1 MCAAEKTAHVSGA
14 DDQGDDGREPL
25 EQATNAPRG
34 GEGEKKTGIGG
45 TVMDK
50 NRQSGF
56 TLVELVVVIAIMG
69 ILAGVGSAAYSGY
82 VKKANEAA
90 DLQLLGAVNTAFAS
104 ASYDAGQYDGRP
116 SGGAASLTEDG
127 KVAQVISS
135 VDRDGEFF
143 QRYFSGNRDS
153 RFKLYTNL
161 AYDRATGTFH
171 GAVLTAATD
180 KDGNTVLHYSINGQD
195 YEFTATQEQ
204 LKAFRASTFGG
215 KSMTMNALTG
225 NVGGMINALN
235 SALGGG
241 TFLASVLINAGMAP
255 ETLGIKPDE
264 KGNYSELDK
273 QRLANAALLLVA
285 QMTGDKDEESNEYLV
300 KEDILNALALN
311 DANGLVDLND
321 VPGTLRNVGAI
332 YGVMTAFAHSEQAE
346 DWTTTLTDADGKEF
360 TYDAKQYYDYVNQQI
375 AAAANS
381 GKDGGEKLSDILA
394 ALGQFG
400 SFVQDEDGNLTDQ
413 FLDYVDD
420 PTEPENAQ
428 INKDLDG
435 YINAMQ
441 ALSQNQ
447 DGLVAAGILEDGADG
462 GNISPILDK
471 LFAQ

>member
-1 MCAAEKTAHVSGA
+1 
-14 DDQGDDGREPL
+14 
-25 EQATNAPRG
+25 
-34 GEGEKKTGIGG
+34 
-45 TVMDK
+45 MDK

-127 KVAQVISS
+127 KVKKVISS
-135 VDRDGEFF
+135 VDRNGAFF
-143 QRYFSGNRDS
+143 QRYFSGNQDS

-180 KDGNTVLHYSINGQD
+180 KNGNTVLHYSINGQD
-195 YEFTATQEQ
+195 YEFTATREQ
-204 LKAFRASTFGG
+204 LDAFRASTFGG
-215 KSMTMNALTG
+215 KSMTMNDLTG

-241 TFLASVLINAGMAP
+241 TFLASVLQTVDMAP

-264 KGNYSELDK
+264 KETYSELDK
-273 QRLANAALLLVA
+273 QRLANAALLLTA
-285 QMTGDKDEESNEYLV
+285 SKTDENTAEKILKMFIPDDEGEAKPLNERASELLS
-300 KEDILNALALN
+300 LNM
-311 DANGLVDLND
+311 GE
-321 VPGTLRNVGAI
+321 TMSNVGAI
-332 YGVMTAFAHSEQAE
+332 YGIMTAFAYSEQAK
-346 DWTTTLTDADGKEF
+346 DWTTTVDGE
-360 TYDAKQYYDYVNQQI
+360 TYDAIRYYDYVNQQI
-375 AAAANS
+375 AAAA
-381 GKDGGEKLSDILA
+381 GEKNIDNILA

-400 SFVQDEDGNLTDQ
+400 AFAQNEDGMTPQ
-413 FLDYVDD
+413 FMEYITGTEQLD
-420 PTEPENAQ
+420 ENAQ

-441 ALSQNQ
+441 ALSRNQ

-471 LFAQ
+471 LFTRQK

>member
-1 MCAAEKTAHVSGA
+1 
-14 DDQGDDGREPL
+14 
-25 EQATNAPRG
+25 
-34 GEGEKKTGIGG
+34 
-45 TVMDK
+45 MDK

-127 KVAQVISS
+127 RVAQVISS
-135 VDRDGEFF
+135 VDRNGDFF
-143 QRYFSGNRDS
+143 QRYFSGNQDS

-180 KDGNTVLHYSINGQD
+180 KDGNTVLRYSINGQD
-195 YEFTATQEQ
+195 YEFTATREQ
-204 LKAFRASTFGG
+204 LEAFRASTFGG
-215 KSMTMNALTG
+215 ESMTMNDLTG

-264 KGNYSELDK
+264 NGNYSELDK
-273 QRLANAALLLVA
+273 QRLANAALLLTA
-285 QMTGDKDEESNEYLV
+285 SKTDENTAEKILKMFIPDDEGEAKPLNERASELLS
-300 KEDILNALALN
+300 LNM
-311 DANGLVDLND
+311 G
-321 VPGTLRNVGAI
+321 GTMSDVGAI
-332 YGVMTAFAHSEQAE
+332 YAIMTAFAYSEQAK
-346 DWTTTLTDADGKEF
+346 DWEKTVDGE
-360 TYDAKQYYDYVNQQI
+360 TYDAIRYYDYVNQQI
-375 AAAANS
+375 AAAA
-381 GKDGGEKLSDILA
+381 GEKNIDNIFA

-462 GNISPILDK
+462 GNISPILDQ
-471 LFAQ
+471 LFTQ

>member
-1 MCAAEKTAHVSGA
+1 
-14 DDQGDDGREPL
+14 
-25 EQATNAPRG
+25 
-34 GEGEKKTGIGG
+34 
-45 TVMDK
+45 MDK

-116 SGGAASLTEDG
+116 SGGAASLTKDG
-127 KVAQVISS
+127 KVDKVISS
-135 VDRDGEFF
+135 VDRNGAFF
-143 QRYFSGNRDS
+143 QRYFSGNQDS

-180 KDGNTVLHYSINGQD
+180 KHGNTVLHYSINGQD

-204 LKAFRASTFGG
+204 LEAFCASTFGG
-215 KSMTMNALTG
+215 ESMTMNALTD

-264 KGNYSELDK
+264 NGNYSELDK

-321 VPGTLRNVGAI
+321 IPGTLRNVGAI
-332 YGVMTAFAHSEQAE
+332 YGIMTAFAYSEQAKGWE
-346 DWTTTLTDADGKEF
+346 KTVDGE
-360 TYDAKQYYDYVNQQI
+360 TYDAIGYYDYVNQQI
-375 AAAANS
+375 AAAA
-381 GKDGGEKLSDILA
+381 GEKNINKIFD

-400 SFVQDEDGNLTDQ
+400 SFVQDEDGMTLQ
-413 FLDYVDD
+413 FMDYIDGTEQLD
-420 PTEPENAQ
+420 ENAQ

-441 ALSQNQ
+441 ALSHNQ

-471 LFAQ
+471 LFAQQK

>member
-1 MCAAEKTAHVSGA
+1 
-14 DDQGDDGREPL
+14 
-25 EQATNAPRG
+25 
-34 GEGEKKTGIGG
+34 
-45 TVMDK
+45 MDK

-56 TLVELVVVIAIMG
+56 TLVELVVVIATMG

-127 KVAQVISS
+127 RVAQVISS
-135 VDRDGEFF
+135 VDRDGKFF
-143 QRYFSGNRDS
+143 ERYFFGNRDS

-161 AYDRATGTFH
+161 AYDRTTGTFH

-195 YEFTATQEQ
+195 YEFTATRAQ
-204 LKAFRASTFGG
+204 LAAFRASTFGG
-215 KSMTMNALTG
+215 KSMTMNGLTG

-241 TFLASVLINAGMAP
+241 NFLASVLINAGMAP

-264 KGNYSELDK
+264 NENYSELDK
-273 QRLANAALLLVA
+273 QRLANAALLLTA
-285 QMTGDKDEESNEYLV
+285 SKTDETTAERLLAV
-300 KEDILNALALN
+300 FTTNAADEGEEEPLINPA
-311 DANGLVDLND
+311 DMGE
-321 VPGTLRNVGAI
+321 TMSNVGAM
-332 YGVMTAFAHSEQAE
+332 YGIMTAFAHSEQAE
-346 DWTTTLTDADGKEF
+346 DWTTTVDGKE
-360 TYDAKQYYDYVNQQI
+360 YNAQEYYDYVNQQI

-381 GKDGGEKLSDILA
+381 GRDGGEKLSDILA
-394 ALGQFG
+394 ALGQLGAFA
-400 SFVQDEDGNLTDQ
+400 QDEDGNLTDQ
-413 FLDYVDD
+413 FWNYVGD
-420 PTEPENAQ
+420 PESSDSQ

-435 YINAMQ
+435 YISAMQ

-447 DGLVAAGILEDGADG
+447 EGLIATGILEDGADG
-462 GNISPILDK
+462 GNISPILDL
-471 LFAQ
+471 LFAPQK

>member
-1 MCAAEKTAHVSGA
+1 
-14 DDQGDDGREPL
+14 
-25 EQATNAPRG
+25 
-34 GEGEKKTGIGG
+34 
-45 TVMDK
+45 MDK

-127 KVAQVISS
+127 RVAQVISS
-135 VDRDGEFF
+135 VDRDGAFF

-204 LKAFRASTFGG
+204 LEAFCASTFGG
-215 KSMTMNALTG
+215 KSMTMNKLTG
-225 NVGGMINALN
+225 NVGGMINALS
-235 SALGGG
+235 SALNSGG
-241 TFLASVLINAGMAP
+241 TFAGVLRLLGMDP

-273 QRLANAALLLVA
+273 QRLANAALLLTA
-285 QMTGDKDEESNEYLV
+285 SKTDENTAEKILKMFIPDDEGEAKPLNERASELLS
-300 KEDILNALALN
+300 LNM
-311 DANGLVDLND
+311 GE
-321 VPGTLRNVGAI
+321 TMSNVGAI
-332 YGVMTAFAHSEQAE
+332 YGIMTAFAYSEQAKG
-346 DWTTTLTDADGKEF
+346 WTTTVDGE
-360 TYDAKQYYDYVNQQI
+360 TYDAIGYYDYVNQQI
-375 AAAANS
+375 AAAA
-381 GKDGGEKLSDILA
+381 GEKNIDNIFA

-400 SFVQDEDGNLTDQ
+400 SFVQDEDGMTLQ
-413 FLDYVDD
+413 FMDYIDGTEQLD
-420 PTEPENAQ
+420 ENAQ

-435 YINAMQ
+435 YISAMQ
-441 ALSQNQ
+441 ALSRNQ

-462 GNISPILDK
+462 GNISPILDQ
-471 LFAQ
+471 LFTQ

>member
-1 MCAAEKTAHVSGA
+1 M
-14 DDQGDDGREPL
+14 
-25 EQATNAPRG
+25 
-34 GEGEKKTGIGG
+34 
-45 TVMDK
+45 
-50 NRQSGF
+50 
-56 TLVELVVVIAIMG
+56 
-69 ILAGVGSAAYSGY
+69 
-82 VKKANEAA
+82 
-90 DLQLLGAVNTAFAS
+90 NTAFAS

-135 VDRDGEFF
+135 VDRNGDFF
-143 QRYFSGNRDS
+143 KRYFSGNRDS
-153 RFKLYTNL
+153 RFKVYTNL
-161 AYDRATGTFH
+161 AYDRTTGTFS

-195 YEFTATQEQ
+195 YEFTATQDQ
-204 LKAFRASTFGG
+204 LDAFRASTFGG

-241 TFLASVLINAGMAP
+241 TFLANVLQTAGMNL

-264 KGNYSELDK
+264 KETYSELDK
-273 QRLANAALLLVA
+273 QRLANAALLLTA
-285 QMTGDKDEESNEYLV
+285 SKTDENTAEKILKMLIPDDEGEAKPLNERASELLS
-300 KEDILNALALN
+300 LNM
-311 DANGLVDLND
+311 GE
-321 VPGTLRNVGAI
+321 TMSNVGAI
-332 YGVMTAFAHSEQAE
+332 YGIMTAFAYSEQAKG
-346 DWTTTLTDADGKEF
+346 WTTTLTDADGKES

-375 AAAANS
+375 AAAA
-381 GKDGGEKLSDILA
+381 GEKNIDNIFA

-400 SFVQDEDGNLTDQ
+400 SFAQNEGGMTPQ
-413 FLDYVDD
+413 FMAYITG
-420 PTEPENAQ
+420 TEPLDENAQ

-441 ALSQNQ
+441 ALSRNQ

-471 LFAQ
+471 LFTQQK

>member
-1 MCAAEKTAHVSGA
+1 
-14 DDQGDDGREPL
+14 
-25 EQATNAPRG
+25 
-34 GEGEKKTGIGG
+34 
-45 TVMDK
+45 MDK

-69 ILAGVGSAAYSGY
+69 MLAGVGSAAYSGY

-127 KVAQVISS
+127 KMAQVISS

-180 KDGNTVLHYSINGQD
+180 KNGNTVLHYSINGQD

-204 LKAFRASTFGG
+204 LEAFCASTFGG
-215 KSMTMNALTG
+215 ESMTMNDLTG

-241 TFLASVLINAGMAP
+241 TFLANVLQTADMNL

-264 KGNYSELDK
+264 NGNYSELDK
-273 QRLANAALLLVA
+273 QRLANAALLLTASKTNKATAERLLAVFTTNA
-285 QMTGDKDEESNEYLV
+285 ADEGEEEPLDEKAMSLINPT
-300 KEDILNALALN
+300 DM
-311 DANGLVDLND
+311 G
-321 VPGTLRNVGAI
+321 GTMSNVGAI
-332 YGVMTAFAHSEQAE
+332 YGIMTAFAYSEQAKG
-346 DWTTTLTDADGKEF
+346 WRTTIDGKE
-360 TYDAKQYYDYVNQQI
+360 YNAQEYYDYVNQQI
-375 AAAANS
+375 AAAA
-381 GKDGGEKLSDILA
+381 GEKNIDKIFA
-394 ALGQFG
+394 ALGQLGAFA
-400 SFVQDEDGNLTDQ
+400 QDEEGMTLQ
-413 FLDYVDD
+413 FMDYIDDTEQLD
-420 PTEPENAQ
+420 ESAQ

-435 YINAMQ
+435 YISAMQ

-447 DGLVAAGILEDGADG
+447 EGLIAAGILEDGADG

>member
-1 MCAAEKTAHVSGA
+1 
-14 DDQGDDGREPL
+14 
-25 EQATNAPRG
+25 
-34 GEGEKKTGIGG
+34 
-45 TVMDK
+45 MDK

-135 VDRDGEFF
+135 VDRNGAFF
-143 QRYFSGNRDS
+143 QRYFPGNQDS

-180 KDGNTVLHYSINGQD
+180 KHGNTVLHYSINGQD

-204 LKAFRASTFGG
+204 LDAFRASTFG
-215 KSMTMNALTG
+215 KNMTMNAFTG

-264 KGNYSELDK
+264 KENYSELDK
-273 QRLANAALLLVA
+273 QRLANAALLLTA
-285 QMTGDKDEESNEYLV
+285 RMTTDKNEETGGFLV
-300 KEDILNALALN
+300 KEDLVEALASGN
-311 DANGLVDLND
+311 TNSLVDLGD
-321 VPGTLRNVGAI
+321 IPRAMRNVGAI
-332 YGVMTAFAHSEQAE
+332 YGIMTAFAHSEQAK
-346 DWTTTLTDADGKEF
+346 DWTTTVDDKE
-360 TYDAKQYYDYVNQQI
+360 YNAEQYYNYVNQQI

-400 SFVQDEDGNLTDQ
+400 SFVQDEDGMTLQ
-413 FLDYVDD
+413 FMDYITGTEQLD
-420 PTEPENAQ
+420 ESAQ
-428 INKDLDG
+428 ISKDLDG

-462 GNISPILDK
+462 GNISPILDQ
-471 LFAQ
+471 LFTQ

>member
-1 MCAAEKTAHVSGA
+1 
-14 DDQGDDGREPL
+14 
-25 EQATNAPRG
+25 
-34 GEGEKKTGIGG
+34 
-45 TVMDK
+45 MDK

-116 SGGAASLTEDG
+116 SGGAASLDADG
-127 KVAQVISS
+127 KVKKVIST

-143 QRYFSGNRDS
+143 QKYFSGNRNS
-153 RFKLYTNL
+153 RFKVYTNL
-161 AYDRATGTFH
+161 AYDRTTGTFS

-180 KDGNTVLHYSINGQD
+180 KDGNTILHYSINGQD

-204 LKAFRASTFGG
+204 LKAFRASTFG
-215 KSMTMNALTG
+215 KNMTMNAFTG

-264 KGNYSELDK
+264 KENYSELDK
-273 QRLANAALLLVA
+273 QRLANAALLLTASKTNKATAERLLAVFTTNA
-285 QMTGDKDEESNEYLV
+285 ADEGEEEPLDV
-300 KEDILNALALN
+300 KAMSLINPADM
-311 DANGLVDLND
+311 G
-321 VPGTLRNVGAI
+321 GTMSDVGAI
-332 YGVMTAFAHSEQAE
+332 YAIMTAFAYSEQAK
-346 DWTTTLTDADGKEF
+346 DWEKTVDGK
-360 TYDAKQYYDYVNQQI
+360 TYNAIGYYDYVNQQI

-400 SFVQDEDGNLTDQ
+400 SFVQDEDGMTLQ
-413 FLDYVDD
+413 FMDYITGTEQLD
-420 PTEPENAQ
+420 ESAQ
-428 INKDLDG
+428 ISKDLDG

-462 GNISPILDK
+462 GNISPILDQ
-471 LFAQ
+471 LFTQQK

>member
-1 MCAAEKTAHVSGA
+1 
-14 DDQGDDGREPL
+14 
-25 EQATNAPRG
+25 
-34 GEGEKKTGIGG
+34 
-45 TVMDK
+45 MDK

-116 SGGAASLTEDG
+116 SGGAASLAEDG
-127 KVAQVISS
+127 KVEKVISS
-135 VDRDGEFF
+135 VDRKGEFF
-143 QRYFSGNRDS
+143 QKYFSGNQDS
-153 RFKLYTNL
+153 RFKVYTNL
-161 AYDRATGTFH
+161 AYDRVTGTFS

-180 KDGNTVLHYSINGQD
+180 KDGNTVLHYSINGKD
-195 YEFTATQEQ
+195 YEFTATEAQ
-204 LKAFRASTFGG
+204 LAAFRASTFGG
-215 KSMTMNALTG
+215 KSMTMNDLTG
-225 NVGGMINALN
+225 NVGGMINTLSTALN
-235 SALGGG
+235 SGNYLA
-241 TFLASVLINAGMAP
+241 FLLQNSGMP
-255 ETLGIKPDE
+255 LEKLRIKRDE
-264 KGNYSELDK
+264 SGNYSELDK
-273 QRLANAALLLVA
+273 QRLANAALLLTA
-285 QMTGDKDEESNEYLV
+285 RMTTDKNEETGGFLV
-300 KEDILNALALN
+300 KEDLVEALASGN
-311 DANGLVDLND
+311 TNSLVDLSD
-321 VPGTLRNVGAI
+321 IPGTMRNVGAI
-332 YGVMTAFAHSEQAE
+332 YGIMTAFAYSEQAKG
-346 DWTTTLTDADGKEF
+346 WTTTLTDADGKES

-381 GKDGGEKLSDILA
+381 GKEGGAKLNDILA
-394 ALGQFG
+394 ALGKLGAFA
-400 SFVQDEDGNLTDQ
+400 QDEDGNLTDQ
-413 FLDYVDD
+413 FLAYVDD

-462 GNISPILDK
+462 GNISPILDQ

>member
-1 MCAAEKTAHVSGA
+1 
-14 DDQGDDGREPL
+14 
-25 EQATNAPRG
+25 
-34 GEGEKKTGIGG
+34 
-45 TVMDK
+45 MDK

-127 KVAQVISS
+127 RVDKVISS
-135 VDRDGEFF
+135 VDRNGDFF
-143 QRYFSGNRDS
+143 QRYFSGNQDS

-161 AYDRATGTFH
+161 AYDRATGTFS

-241 TFLASVLINAGMAP
+241 TFLASVLKNAGMAP

-264 KGNYSELDK
+264 NGNYSELDK
-273 QRLANAALLLVA
+273 QRLANAALLLTA
-285 QMTGDKDEESNEYLV
+285 SKTDENTAEKILKMLIPDDEGEAKPLNERASELLS
-300 KEDILNALALN
+300 LNM
-311 DANGLVDLND
+311 GE
-321 VPGTLRNVGAI
+321 TMSNVGAI
-332 YGVMTAFAHSEQAE
+332 YGIMTAFAYSEQAKG
-346 DWTTTLTDADGKEF
+346 WTTTLTDADGKES

-375 AAAANS
+375 AAAA
-381 GKDGGEKLSDILA
+381 GEKNIDNIFA

-400 SFVQDEDGNLTDQ
+400 SFVQDEGGMTPQFMEYIDGTEQ
-413 FLDYVDD
+413 LD
-420 PTEPENAQ
+420 ESAQ

-462 GNISPILDK
+462 GNISPILDQ

>member
-1 MCAAEKTAHVSGA
+1 
-14 DDQGDDGREPL
+14 
-25 EQATNAPRG
+25 
-34 GEGEKKTGIGG
+34 
-45 TVMDK
+45 MDK

-116 SGGAASLTEDG
+116 SGGAASLAEDG
-127 KVAQVISS
+127 RVAQVISS

-143 QRYFSGNRDS
+143 QKYFSGHQDS
-153 RFKLYTNL
+153 RFKVYTNL
-161 AYDRATGTFH
+161 AYDRTTGTFS

-180 KDGNTVLHYSINGQD
+180 KNGNTVLHYSINGQD

-204 LKAFRASTFGG
+204 LDAFRASTFGG
-215 KSMTMNALTG
+215 KSMTMNDLTG

-241 TFLASVLINAGMAP
+241 TFLASVLQTAGMAP

-264 KGNYSELDK
+264 NGNYSELDK
-273 QRLANAALLLVA
+273 QRLSNAALLLTA
-285 QMTGDKDEESNEYLV
+285 SKTDENTAEKILKMLIPDDEGEAKPLNERASELLS
-300 KEDILNALALN
+300 LNM
-311 DANGLVDLND
+311 GE
-321 VPGTLRNVGAI
+321 TMSNVGAI
-332 YGVMTAFAHSEQAE
+332 YGIMTAFAYSEQAKG
-346 DWTTTLTDADGKEF
+346 WTTTLTDADGKES

-375 AAAANS
+375 AAAA
-381 GKDGGEKLSDILA
+381 GEKNIDNIFA

-400 SFVQDEDGNLTDQ
+400 AFAQDKDGNLTDQ
-413 FLDYVDD
+413 FFDYVGD
-420 PTEPENAQ
+420 PTNPNAQ

-441 ALSQNQ
+441 ALSKNQ

-462 GNISPILDK
+462 GKISPILDK

>member
-1 MCAAEKTAHVSGA
+1 
-14 DDQGDDGREPL
+14 
-25 EQATNAPRG
+25 
-34 GEGEKKTGIGG
+34 
-45 TVMDK
+45 MDK

-127 KVAQVISS
+127 KVEKVIST
-135 VDRDGEFF
+135 VDRNGEFF
-143 QRYFSGNRDS
+143 QKYFSGNRES

-171 GAVLTAATD
+171 GAVLTAATG
-180 KDGNTVLHYSINGQD
+180 KGGNMVLRYTINGKD
-195 YEFTATQEQ
+195 YEFTATKEQ
-204 LKAFRASTFGG
+204 LAAFRASTFGG

-241 TFLASVLINAGMAP
+241 NFLASVLQTAGMNL

-264 KGNYSELDK
+264 NENYSELDK
-273 QRLANAALLLVA
+273 QRLANAALLLTA
-285 QMTGDKDEESNEYLV
+285 SKTDETTAERLLAV
-300 KEDILNALALN
+300 FTTNAADEGEEEPLINPA
-311 DANGLVDLND
+311 DMGE
-321 VPGTLRNVGAI
+321 TMSNVGAM
-332 YGVMTAFAHSEQAE
+332 YGIMTAFAYSEQAKG
-346 DWTTTLTDADGKEF
+346 WTTTVDDKE
-360 TYDAKQYYDYVNQQI
+360 YNAEQYYNYVNQQI
-375 AAAANS
+375 AAA
-381 GKDGGEKLSDILA
+381 GEKEGAEKIPDILA

-400 SFVQDEDGNLTDQ
+400 AFAQDEEGMTLQ
-413 FLDYVDD
+413 FMNYITG
-420 PTEPENAQ
+420 TEPLDENAQ

-435 YINAMQ
+435 YISAMQ

-447 DGLVAAGILEDGADG
+447 EGLIAAGILENGADS
-462 GNISPILDK
+462 GNISPILDL
-471 LFAQ
+471 LFAPQK

>member
-1 MCAAEKTAHVSGA
+1 
-14 DDQGDDGREPL
+14 
-25 EQATNAPRG
+25 
-34 GEGEKKTGIGG
+34 
-45 TVMDK
+45 MDK

-116 SGGAASLTEDG
+116 AGGAASLAEDG

-135 VDRDGEFF
+135 VDREGEFF
-143 QRYFSGNRDS
+143 QKYFSGHQDS
-153 RFKLYTNL
+153 RFKVYTNL
-161 AYDRATGTFH
+161 AYDRVTGTFH
-171 GAVLTAATD
+171 GAVLSATTG
-180 KDGNTVLHYSINGQD
+180 KDGNMVRYTINGKD
-195 YEFTATQEQ
+195 YEFTATEAQ
-204 LKAFRASTFGG
+204 LAAFRDSTFGG
-215 KSMTMNALTG
+215 ESMTMNDLTG
-225 NVGGMINALN
+225 NVGGMINALSTALN
-235 SALGGG
+235 SGNYLA
-241 TFLASVLINAGMAP
+241 FLLQNSGLDL
-255 ETLGIKPDE
+255 EKLGINSENGK
-264 KGNYSELDK
+264 YSELDK
-273 QRLANAALLLVA
+273 QRLANAALLLTA
-285 QMTGDKDEESNEYLV
+285 RMTTDKNEETGGFLV
-300 KEDILNALALN
+300 KEDLVEALASGN
-311 DANGLVDLND
+311 TNSLVDLD
-321 VPGTLRNVGAI
+321 DIPKAMRNVGAI
-332 YGVMTAFAHSEQAE
+332 YGIMTAFAYSEQAKG
-346 DWTTTLTDADGKEF
+346 WRTTLTDADGKES

-381 GKDGGEKLSDILA
+381 GKEGGEKLSDILA

-435 YINAMQ
+435 YISAMQ

-447 DGLVAAGILEDGADG
+447 EGLIAAGILEDGADG
-462 GNISPILDK
+462 GNISPILDL
-471 LFAQ
+471 LFAPKK

>member
-1 MCAAEKTAHVSGA
+1 
-14 DDQGDDGREPL
+14 
-25 EQATNAPRG
+25 
-34 GEGEKKTGIGG
+34 
-45 TVMDK
+45 MDK

-127 KVAQVISS
+127 RVAQVISS
-135 VDRDGEFF
+135 VDRDGAFF

-161 AYDRATGTFH
+161 AYDRTTGTFH

-204 LKAFRASTFGG
+204 LDAFRASTFGG
-215 KSMTMNALTG
+215 KSMTMNDLTG

-241 TFLASVLINAGMAP
+241 TFLASVLQTVDMAP

-264 KGNYSELDK
+264 KETYSELDK

-321 VPGTLRNVGAI
+321 IPGTLRNVGAI
-332 YGVMTAFAHSEQAE
+332 YGVMTAFAYSEQAK
-346 DWTTTLTDADGKEF
+346 DWTTTVDGE
-360 TYDAKQYYDYVNQQI
+360 TYDAIRYYDYVNQQI
-375 AAAANS
+375 AAAA
-381 GKDGGEKLSDILA
+381 GEKNIDNIFA

-400 SFVQDEDGNLTDQ
+400 SFVQDEGDMTPQ
-413 FLDYVDD
+413 FMEYITGTEQLD
-420 PTEPENAQ
+420 ESAQ
-428 INKDLDG
+428 ISKDLDG

-462 GNISPILDK
+462 GNISPILDQ
-471 LFAQ
+471 LFTQQK

>member
-1 MCAAEKTAHVSGA
+1 
-14 DDQGDDGREPL
+14 
-25 EQATNAPRG
+25 
-34 GEGEKKTGIGG
+34 
-45 TVMDK
+45 MDK

-116 SGGAASLTEDG
+116 SGGAASLAEDG

-135 VDRDGEFF
+135 VDRKGEFF
-143 QRYFSGNRDS
+143 QKYFSGNRDS

-161 AYDRATGTFH
+161 AYDRVTGTFH

-180 KDGNTVLHYSINGQD
+180 KDGNMVLRYTINGKD
-195 YEFTATQEQ
+195 YEFTATEAQ
-204 LKAFRASTFGG
+204 LDAFRASTFGG

-241 TFLASVLINAGMAP
+241 NFLASVLQTAGMNL

-264 KGNYSELDK
+264 NENYSELDK
-273 QRLANAALLLVA
+273 QRLANAALLLTA
-285 QMTGDKDEESNEYLV
+285 SKTDENTAERLLAV
-300 KEDILNALALN
+300 FTTNAADEGEEEPLIN
-311 DANGLVDLND
+311 SDDMGE
-321 VPGTLRNVGAI
+321 TMSNVGAM
-332 YGVMTAFAHSEQAE
+332 YGIMTAFAYSEQAKG
-346 DWTTTLTDADGKEF
+346 WTTTLTDADGKES

-375 AAAANS
+375 AAAA
-381 GKDGGEKLSDILA
+381 GEKNIDKIFA
-394 ALGQFG
+394 ALGQLGAFA
-400 SFVQDEDGNLTDQ
+400 QDEDGNLTDQ
-413 FLDYVDD
+413 FWNYVGD
-420 PTEPENAQ
+420 PESSDSQ
-428 INKDLDG
+428 ISKDLDG

-447 DGLVAAGILEDGADG
+447 EGLIAAGILEDGADG
-462 GNISPILDK
+462 GNISPILDL
-471 LFAQ
+471 LFTQQK

>member
-56 TLVELVVVIAIMG
+56 TLVELVVVIATMG

-116 SGGAASLTEDG
+116 SGGAASLAEDG
-127 KVAQVISS
+127 RVAQVISS
-135 VDRDGEFF
+135 VDRKGEFF
-143 QRYFSGNRDS
+143 QKYFSGNQDS
-153 RFKLYTNL
+153 RFKVYTNL
-161 AYDRATGTFH
+161 AYDRVTGTFH
-171 GAVLTAATD
+171 GAVLSATTG
-180 KDGNTVLHYSINGQD
+180 KDGNMVRYTINGKD
-195 YEFTATQEQ
+195 YEFMATQEQ
-204 LKAFRASTFGG
+204 LDAFRASTFGG
-215 KSMTMNALTG
+215 KSMTMNGLTG
-225 NVGGMINALN
+225 NVGGMINAL
-235 SALGGG
+235 STALGGG
-241 TFLASVLINAGMAP
+241 NFLASVLINAGMAP

-264 KGNYSELDK
+264 NENYSELDK
-273 QRLANAALLLVA
+273 QRLANAALLLTA
-285 QMTGDKDEESNEYLV
+285 SKTDETTAERLLAV
-300 KEDILNALALN
+300 FTTNAADEGEEEPLIN
-311 DANGLVDLND
+311 PDDMGE
-321 VPGTLRNVGAI
+321 TMSNVGAM
-332 YGVMTAFAHSEQAE
+332 YGIMTAFAHSEQAKG
-346 DWTTTLTDADGKEF
+346 WRTTLTDADGKES

-375 AAAANS
+375 AAAA
-381 GKDGGEKLSDILA
+381 GEKNIDNIFA
-394 ALGQFG
+394 ALGKLGAFA
-400 SFVQDEDGNLTDQ
+400 QDKDGNLTDQ
-413 FLDYVDD
+413 FLDYVGD
-420 PTEPENAQ
+420 PTNPNAQ

-447 DGLVAAGILEDGADG
+447 EGLVAAGILENGADS

>member
-1 MCAAEKTAHVSGA
+1 
-14 DDQGDDGREPL
+14 
-25 EQATNAPRG
+25 
-34 GEGEKKTGIGG
+34 
-45 TVMDK
+45 MDK

-127 KVAQVISS
+127 RVAQVIST
-135 VDRDGEFF
+135 VDRNGEFF
-143 QRYFSGNRDS
+143 QKYFSGNRES

-171 GAVLTAATD
+171 GAVLTAATG
-180 KDGNTVLHYSINGQD
+180 KDGNMVLRYTINGQD
-195 YEFTATQEQ
+195 YEFTATRAQ
-204 LKAFRASTFGG
+204 LAAFRASTFGG
-215 KSMTMNALTG
+215 KSMTMNGLTG

-241 TFLASVLINAGMAP
+241 NFLASVLINAGMAP

-264 KGNYSELDK
+264 NENYSELDK
-273 QRLANAALLLVA
+273 QRLANAALLLTA
-285 QMTGDKDEESNEYLV
+285 SKTDETTAERLLAV
-300 KEDILNALALN
+300 FTTNAADEGEEEPLINPA
-311 DANGLVDLND
+311 DMGE
-321 VPGTLRNVGAI
+321 TMSNVGAM
-332 YGVMTAFAHSEQAE
+332 YGIMTAFAHSEQAKG
-346 DWTTTLTDADGKEF
+346 WRTTVDDKE
-360 TYDAKQYYDYVNQQI
+360 YNAEQYYNYVNQQI
-375 AAAANS
+375 AAA
-381 GKDGGEKLSDILA
+381 GEKEGAEKIPDILA

-400 SFVQDEDGNLTDQ
+400 AFAQDEEGMTLQ
-413 FLDYVDD
+413 FMNYITG
-420 PTEPENAQ
+420 TEPLDENAQ
-428 INKDLDG
+428 INKDLDA

-462 GNISPILDK
+462 GNISPILDQ
-471 LFAQ
+471 LFTQ

>member
-1 MCAAEKTAHVSGA
+1 
-14 DDQGDDGREPL
+14 
-25 EQATNAPRG
+25 
-34 GEGEKKTGIGG
+34 
-45 TVMDK
+45 MDK

-135 VDRDGEFF
+135 VDCDGAFF
-143 QRYFSGNRDS
+143 QRYFSGNQDS

-180 KDGNTVLHYSINGQD
+180 KHGNTVLHYSINGQD

-204 LKAFRASTFGG
+204 LNAFRASTFGG
-215 KSMTMNALTG
+215 KSMTMNDLTG

-241 TFLASVLINAGMAP
+241 TFLASVLQTAGMAP

-264 KGNYSELDK
+264 NGNYSELDK
-273 QRLANAALLLVA
+273 QRLSNAALLLTA
-285 QMTGDKDEESNEYLV
+285 SKTDENTAEKILKMFIPDDEGEAKPLNERASELLS
-300 KEDILNALALN
+300 LNM
-311 DANGLVDLND
+311 GE
-321 VPGTLRNVGAI
+321 TMSNVGAI
-332 YGVMTAFAHSEQAE
+332 YGIMTAFAYSEQAK
-346 DWTTTLTDADGKEF
+346 DWTTTLTDADGKES

-375 AAAANS
+375 AAAA
-381 GKDGGEKLSDILA
+381 GEKNIDNIFA

-400 SFVQDEDGNLTDQ
+400 AFAQNEGGMTPQ
-413 FLDYVDD
+413 FMEYITG
-420 PTEPENAQ
+420 TEPLDENAQ

-441 ALSQNQ
+441 ALSHNQ

-462 GNISPILDK
+462 GNISPILDL

>member
-1 MCAAEKTAHVSGA
+1 
-14 DDQGDDGREPL
+14 
-25 EQATNAPRG
+25 
-34 GEGEKKTGIGG
+34 
-45 TVMDK
+45 MDK

-135 VDRDGEFF
+135 VDRNGAFF
-143 QRYFSGNRDS
+143 QRYFPGNQDS

-180 KDGNTVLHYSINGQD
+180 KHGNTVLHYSINGQD

-204 LKAFRASTFGG
+204 LDAFRASTFG
-215 KSMTMNALTG
+215 KNMTMNAFTG

-241 TFLASVLINAGMAP
+241 TFLASVLQTAGMAP

-264 KGNYSELDK
+264 NGNYSELDK
-273 QRLANAALLLVA
+273 QRLSNAALLLTA
-285 QMTGDKDEESNEYLV
+285 SKTDENTAEKILKMFIPDDEGEAKPLNERASELLS
-300 KEDILNALALN
+300 LNM
-311 DANGLVDLND
+311 GE
-321 VPGTLRNVGAI
+321 TMSNVGAI
-332 YGVMTAFAHSEQAE
+332 YGIMTAFAYSEQAK
-346 DWTTTLTDADGKEF
+346 DWTTTLTDADGKES

-375 AAAANS
+375 AAAA
-381 GKDGGEKLSDILA
+381 GEKNIDNIFA

-400 SFVQDEDGNLTDQ
+400 AFVQDEDGNLTDQ

-462 GNISPILDK
+462 GNISPILDL

>member
-1 MCAAEKTAHVSGA
+1 
-14 DDQGDDGREPL
+14 
-25 EQATNAPRG
+25 
-34 GEGEKKTGIGG
+34 
-45 TVMDK
+45 MDK

-135 VDRDGEFF
+135 VDRDGAFF
-143 QRYFSGNRDS
+143 QRYFSGNQDS

-180 KDGNTVLHYSINGQD
+180 KHGNTVLHYSINGQD
-195 YEFTATQEQ
+195 YEFTATQDQ
-204 LKAFRASTFGG
+204 LDAFRASTFGG

-241 TFLASVLINAGMAP
+241 TFLANVLQTAGMNL

-264 KGNYSELDK
+264 KETYSELDK
-273 QRLANAALLLVA
+273 QRLANAALLLTA
-285 QMTGDKDEESNEYLV
+285 SKTDENTAEKILKMLIPDDEGEAKPLNERASELLS
-300 KEDILNALALN
+300 LNM
-311 DANGLVDLND
+311 GE
-321 VPGTLRNVGAI
+321 TMSNVGAM
-332 YGVMTAFAHSEQAE
+332 YGIMTAFAYSEQAKG
-346 DWTTTLTDADGKEF
+346 WTTTLTDADGKES

-375 AAAANS
+375 AAAA
-381 GKDGGEKLSDILA
+381 GEKNIDKILA
-394 ALGQFG
+394 AIGQLGAFA
-400 SFVQDEDGNLTDQ
+400 QDEDGMTLQ
-413 FLDYVDD
+413 FMAYVGD
-420 PTEPENAQ
+420 PESSDSQ

-435 YINAMQ
+435 YISAMQ

-447 DGLVAAGILEDGADG
+447 EGLVAAGILENGADG

>member
-1 MCAAEKTAHVSGA
+1 
-14 DDQGDDGREPL
+14 
-25 EQATNAPRG
+25 
-34 GEGEKKTGIGG
+34 
-45 TVMDK
+45 MDK

-116 SGGAASLTEDG
+116 SGGAASLDADG
-127 KVAQVISS
+127 RVKKVIST
-135 VDRDGEFF
+135 VDRNGEFF
-143 QRYFSGNRDS
+143 QKYFSGNRDS

-161 AYDRATGTFH
+161 AYDRVTGTFH
-171 GAVLTAATD
+171 GAVLSATTG
-180 KDGNTVLHYSINGQD
+180 KDGNMVLRYTINGKD
-195 YEFTATQEQ
+195 YEFTATEAQ
-204 LKAFRASTFGG
+204 LAAFRASTFGG
-215 KSMTMNALTG
+215 KSMTMNDLTG

-241 TFLASVLINAGMAP
+241 NFLASVLQTAGMNL

-264 KGNYSELDK
+264 NENYSELDK
-273 QRLANAALLLVA
+273 QRLANAALLLTA
-285 QMTGDKDEESNEYLV
+285 SKTDETTAEKILEVFIPDDEGEAKPLNERASELLS
-300 KEDILNALALN
+300 LNN
-311 DANGLVDLND
+311 MGE
-321 VPGTLRNVGAI
+321 TMSNVGAM
-332 YGVMTAFAHSEQAE
+332 YGIMTAFAYSEQAE
-346 DWTTTLTDADGKEF
+346 DWTTTVDDKE
-360 TYDAKQYYDYVNQQI
+360 YNAEQYYNYVNQQI

-381 GKDGGEKLSDILA
+381 GRDGGEKLSDILA

-400 SFVQDEDGNLTDQ
+400 AFAQDEGGNPTDQ
-413 FLDYVDD
+413 FLAYVGD
-420 PTEPENAQ
+420 PESSDSQ
-428 INKDLDG
+428 ISKDLDG

-462 GNISPILDK
+462 GNISPILDQ
-471 LFAQ
+471 LFTQ

>member
-1 MCAAEKTAHVSGA
+1 
-14 DDQGDDGREPL
+14 
-25 EQATNAPRG
+25 
-34 GEGEKKTGIGG
+34 
-45 TVMDK
+45 MDK

-127 KVAQVISS
+127 RVAQVISS
-135 VDRDGEFF
+135 VDRKGEFF
-143 QRYFSGNRDS
+143 QKYFSGNRDS

-180 KDGNTVLHYSINGQD
+180 KDGNMVLRYTINGKD
-195 YEFTATQEQ
+195 YEFTATKEQ
-204 LKAFRASTFGG
+204 LAAFRASTFGG
-215 KSMTMNALTG
+215 KSMTMNDLTG
-225 NVGGMINALN
+225 NVGGMINTLSTALN
-235 SALGGG
+235 SGNYLA
-241 TFLASVLINAGMAP
+241 FLLQNSGLDL
-255 ETLGIKPDE
+255 EKLGINSENGK
-264 KGNYSELDK
+264 YSELDK
-273 QRLANAALLLVA
+273 QRLANAALLLTA
-285 QMTGDKDEESNEYLV
+285 RMTTDKNEETGGFLV
-300 KEDILNALALN
+300 KEDLVEALASGN
-311 DANGLVDLND
+311 TNSLVDFGD
-321 VPGTLRNVGAI
+321 IPGTMRNVGAI
-332 YGVMTAFAHSEQAE
+332 YGIMTAFAYSEQAKG
-346 DWTTTLTDADGKEF
+346 WTTTLTDADGKES

-435 YINAMQ
+435 YISAMQ

-462 GNISPILDK
+462 GNISPILDQ
-471 LFAQ
+471 LFTQ

>member
-1 MCAAEKTAHVSGA
+1 
-14 DDQGDDGREPL
+14 
-25 EQATNAPRG
+25 
-34 GEGEKKTGIGG
+34 
-45 TVMDK
+45 MDK

-127 KVAQVISS
+127 RVAQVISS
-135 VDRDGEFF
+135 VDREGEFF

-195 YEFTATQEQ
+195 YEFTATREQ
-204 LKAFRASTFGG
+204 LEAFRASTFGG
-215 KSMTMNALTG
+215 KNMTMNALTG

-241 TFLASVLINAGMAP
+241 TFLASVLQTADMNL

-264 KGNYSELDK
+264 KETYSELDK
-273 QRLANAALLLVA
+273 QRLANAALLLTASKTNKATAERLLAVFTTNA
-285 QMTGDKDEESNEYLV
+285 ADEGEEEPLDEKAMSLLINPADMGE
-300 KEDILNALALN
+300 
-311 DANGLVDLND
+311 
-321 VPGTLRNVGAI
+321 TMSNVGAM
-332 YGVMTAFAHSEQAE
+332 YGIMTAFAYSEQAKE
-346 DWTTTLTDADGKEF
+346 WTTTVDGK
-360 TYDAKQYYDYVNQQI
+360 TYNAIGYYDYVNQQI
-375 AAAANS
+375 AATANS
-381 GKDGGEKLSDILA
+381 GKTGGEKLSDILA

-400 SFVQDEDGNLTDQ
+400 SFVQAKDGNLTDQ

-420 PTEPENAQ
+420 PTNPENAQ

>member
-1 MCAAEKTAHVSGA
+1 
-14 DDQGDDGREPL
+14 
-25 EQATNAPRG
+25 
-34 GEGEKKTGIGG
+34 
-45 TVMDK
+45 MDK

-116 SGGAASLTEDG
+116 SGGAASLAEDG
-127 KVAQVISS
+127 RVAQVISS

-143 QRYFSGNRDS
+143 QKYFSGHQDS
-153 RFKLYTNL
+153 RFKVYTNL
-161 AYDRATGTFH
+161 AYDRVTGTFH
-171 GAVLTAATD
+171 GAVLSAATG
-180 KDGNTVLHYSINGQD
+180 KDGNMVRYTINGKD

-204 LKAFRASTFGG
+204 LAAFRASTFGG
-215 KSMTMNALTG
+215 KSMTMNGLTG

-241 TFLASVLINAGMAP
+241 NFLASVLINAGMAP

-264 KGNYSELDK
+264 NENYSELDK
-273 QRLANAALLLVA
+273 QRLANAALLLA
-285 QMTGDKDEESNEYLV
+285 ARETDENTAETLLALLAPDEEETLDE
-300 KEDILNALALN
+300 KLP
-311 DANGLVDLND
+311 GLFSSSD
-321 VPGTLRNVGAI
+321 VGETMSNVGAI
-332 YGVMTAFAHSEQAE
+332 YGIMTAFAHSEQAE
-346 DWTTTLTDADGKEF
+346 DWETTVDDKE
-360 TYDAKQYYDYVNQQI
+360 YNAEQYYNYVNQQI

-394 ALGQFG
+394 ALGQLG
-400 SFVQDEDGNLTDQ
+400 AFVQDEVGMTPQ
-413 FLDYVDD
+413 FMDYITGTEQLD
-420 PTEPENAQ
+420 ESAQ

-435 YINAMQ
+435 YISAMQ

-447 DGLVAAGILEDGADG
+447 DGLVAAGILENGADS
-462 GNISPILDK
+462 GNISPILDL
-471 LFAQ
+471 LFAPQK

>member
-1 MCAAEKTAHVSGA
+1 
-14 DDQGDDGREPL
+14 
-25 EQATNAPRG
+25 
-34 GEGEKKTGIGG
+34 
-45 TVMDK
+45 MDK

-135 VDRDGEFF
+135 VDRNGAFF
-143 QRYFSGNRDS
+143 QRYFSGNQDS

-180 KDGNTVLHYSINGQD
+180 KDGNMVLRYTINGQD
-195 YEFTATQEQ
+195 YEFTATRAQ
-204 LKAFRASTFGG
+204 LAAFRASTFGG
-215 KSMTMNALTG
+215 KSMTMNGLTG
-225 NVGGMINALN
+225 NVGGMINTLSTALN
-235 SALGGG
+235 SGNYLA
-241 TFLASVLINAGMAP
+241 FLLQNSGLDL
-255 ETLGIKPDE
+255 EKLGINSENGK
-264 KGNYSELDK
+264 YSELDK
-273 QRLANAALLLVA
+273 QRLANAALLLTA
-285 QMTGDKDEESNEYLV
+285 RMTTDKNEETGGFLV
-300 KEDILNALALN
+300 KEDLVEALASGN
-311 DANGLVDLND
+311 TNSLVDLGD
-321 VPGTLRNVGAI
+321 IPRAMRNVGAI
-332 YGVMTAFAHSEQAE
+332 YGIMTAFAYSEQAKG
-346 DWTTTLTDADGKEF
+346 WRTTLTDADGKES

-381 GKDGGEKLSDILA
+381 GRDGGEKLSDILA
-394 ALGQFG
+394 ALGQLGAFA
-400 SFVQDEDGNLTDQ
+400 QDEGGNPTEQ
-413 FLDYVDD
+413 FLAYVGD
-420 PTEPENAQ
+420 PTNPNAQ

>member
-1 MCAAEKTAHVSGA
+1 
-14 DDQGDDGREPL
+14 
-25 EQATNAPRG
+25 
-34 GEGEKKTGIGG
+34 
-45 TVMDK
+45 MDK

-127 KVAQVISS
+127 RVAQVISS
-135 VDRDGEFF
+135 VDRDGAFF

-180 KDGNTVLHYSINGQD
+180 KNGNTVLHYSINGQD

-204 LKAFRASTFGG
+204 LEAFCASTFGG
-215 KSMTMNALTG
+215 ESMTMNDLTG

-241 TFLASVLINAGMAP
+241 TFLANVLQTADMNL

-264 KGNYSELDK
+264 NGNYSELDK
-273 QRLANAALLLVA
+273 QRLANAALLLTASKTNKATAERLLAVFTTNA
-285 QMTGDKDEESNEYLV
+285 ADEGEEEPLDEKAMSLINPT
-300 KEDILNALALN
+300 DM
-311 DANGLVDLND
+311 G
-321 VPGTLRNVGAI
+321 GTMSNVGAI
-332 YGVMTAFAHSEQAE
+332 YGIMTAFAYSEQAKG
-346 DWTTTLTDADGKEF
+346 WRTTIDGKE
-360 TYDAKQYYDYVNQQI
+360 YNAQEYYDYVNQQI
-375 AAAANS
+375 AAAA
-381 GKDGGEKLSDILA
+381 GEKNIDKIFA
-394 ALGQFG
+394 ALGQLGAFA
-400 SFVQDEDGNLTDQ
+400 QDEEGMTLQ
-413 FLDYVDD
+413 FMDYIDDTEQLD
-420 PTEPENAQ
+420 ESAQ

-435 YINAMQ
+435 YISAMQ

-447 DGLVAAGILEDGADG
+447 EGLIAAGILEDGADG

>member
-1 MCAAEKTAHVSGA
+1 
-14 DDQGDDGREPL
+14 
-25 EQATNAPRG
+25 
-34 GEGEKKTGIGG
+34 
-45 TVMDK
+45 MDK

-127 KVAQVISS
+127 KVEKVISS
-135 VDRDGEFF
+135 VDRKGEFF
-143 QRYFSGNRDS
+143 QKYFSGNRDS

-180 KDGNTVLHYSINGQD
+180 KDGNMVLRYTINGQD
-195 YEFTATQEQ
+195 YEFMATQEQ
-204 LKAFRASTFGG
+204 LDAFRASTFGG
-215 KSMTMNALTG
+215 KSMTMNDLTG

-241 TFLASVLINAGMAP
+241 NFLASVLINAGMAP

-264 KGNYSELDK
+264 NENYSELDK
-273 QRLANAALLLVA
+273 QRLANAALLLTA
-285 QMTGDKDEESNEYLV
+285 RETDENTAETLLALLATDEEEALGEKLYCLF
-300 KEDILNALALN
+300 DI
-311 DANGLVDLND
+311 DHVGE
-321 VPGTLRNVGAI
+321 TMSNVGAM
-332 YGVMTAFAHSEQAE
+332 YGIMTAFAHSEQAE
-346 DWTTTLTDADGKEF
+346 DWTTTVDGKE
-360 TYDAKQYYDYVNQQI
+360 YNAQEYYDYVNQQI

-381 GKDGGEKLSDILA
+381 GRDGGEKLSDILA

-400 SFVQDEDGNLTDQ
+400 AFAQDEEGMTLQ
-413 FLDYVDD
+413 FMEYITG
-420 PTEPENAQ
+420 TEPLDENAQ

-435 YINAMQ
+435 YISAMQ

-462 GNISPILDK
+462 GNISPILDL

>member
-1 MCAAEKTAHVSGA
+1 
-14 DDQGDDGREPL
+14 
-25 EQATNAPRG
+25 
-34 GEGEKKTGIGG
+34 
-45 TVMDK
+45 MDK

-135 VDRDGEFF
+135 VDCDGAFF
-143 QRYFSGNRDS
+143 QRYFSGNQDS

-241 TFLASVLINAGMAP
+241 TFLANVLQTADMNL

-264 KGNYSELDK
+264 NGNYSELDK

-332 YGVMTAFAHSEQAE
+332 YGVMTAFAYSEQAKT
-346 DWTTTLTDADGKEF
+346 WTTTVDGE
-360 TYDAKQYYDYVNQQI
+360 TYDAIGYYDYVNQQI

-400 SFVQDEDGNLTDQ
+400 SFVQDEDGMTPQ
-413 FLDYVDD
+413 FMEYITGTEQLD
-420 PTEPENAQ
+420 ESAQ

-441 ALSQNQ
+441 ALSRNQ

-462 GNISPILDK
+462 GNISPILDQ
-471 LFAQ
+471 LFTQ

>member
-1 MCAAEKTAHVSGA
+1 
-14 DDQGDDGREPL
+14 
-25 EQATNAPRG
+25 
-34 GEGEKKTGIGG
+34 
-45 TVMDK
+45 MDK

-135 VDRDGEFF
+135 VDRNGAFF
-143 QRYFSGNRDS
+143 QRYFPGNQDS

-180 KDGNTVLHYSINGQD
+180 KHGNTVLHYSINGQD

-204 LKAFRASTFGG
+204 LDAFRASTFG
-215 KSMTMNALTG
+215 KNMTMNAFTG

-241 TFLASVLINAGMAP
+241 TFLASVLQTAGMAP

-264 KGNYSELDK
+264 NGNYSELDK
-273 QRLANAALLLVA
+273 QRLSNAALLLTA
-285 QMTGDKDEESNEYLV
+285 SKTDENTAEKILKMFIPDDEGEAKPLNERASELLS
-300 KEDILNALALN
+300 LNM
-311 DANGLVDLND
+311 GE
-321 VPGTLRNVGAI
+321 TMSNVGAI
-332 YGVMTAFAHSEQAE
+332 YGIMTAFAYSEQAK
-346 DWTTTLTDADGKEF
+346 DWTTTLTDADGKES

-375 AAAANS
+375 AAAA
-381 GKDGGEKLSDILA
+381 GEKNIDNIFA

-400 SFVQDEDGNLTDQ
+400 AFVQDEDGNLTDQ

-462 GNISPILDK
+462 GNISPILDL
-471 LFAQ
+471 LFAQQK